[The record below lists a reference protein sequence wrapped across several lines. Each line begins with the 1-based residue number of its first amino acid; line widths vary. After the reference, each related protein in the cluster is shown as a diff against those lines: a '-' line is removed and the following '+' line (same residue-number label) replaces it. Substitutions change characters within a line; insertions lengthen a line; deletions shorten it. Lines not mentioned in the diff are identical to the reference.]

1 MTLFPIKT
9 STVFLPTLV
18 SKNIKIGGNS
28 VQQYTFVSKQV
39 EVDFFDADV
48 NGWWLLKTPLQAP
61 YNQVFIRIPKKK
73 KTEAPGPFCL
83 ELVRACGLEDIDAET
98 SFRWIEHPALGREDT
113 PDEIVRAWA
122 NQFIFREDRPEINQ
136 TGLRAPQLGALHAIS
151 AYFSTR
157 QSTEPATVVLPT
169 GTGKTETM
177 LAGMVYRQA
186 PKLLVIVPSRALREQ
201 IANKFLTLGVLP
213 QLGVVPETIHRPC
226 VSTITSGIRSQE
238 EARVLLEESN
248 VLIATAQVLKSSNPA
263 AIDCLC
269 EGLTDLFVDEAHHV
283 TAKTWAEIRDR
294 FAGKRIVQFTAT
306 PFRNDGNAL
315 GGRVIFNYS
324 MGEAQAAGYFRP
336 INLLPVEEYFTGED
350 DRAIATKAV
359 HQLRKDIEAG
369 RDHLMMARAQSKSR
383 AEALLPLYQ
392 EIAADFHPIIVHSG
406 MGDLANKEALGAL
419 FSRESRIVIC
429 VDMLGEGFD
438 LPNLKIAAIHDIH
451 KSLAIT
457 LQFIGRFTRAS
468 ENVSDASV
476 VVNVADP
483 AVETGLQ
490 HLYAQGADWDKVLRR
505 LAEERITREIRLQE
519 VVDHLKNKG
528 NLHNQLSL
536 WNLRPTFSSVLF
548 KTTCQKWVP
557 EKFKDILPNAVDHWY
572 AISEEENLLVLLAIQ
587 SVPVKWGKFRDL
599 NDNLY
604 KLVIA
609 HWDEARSGLFIYSND
624 YKWISIEKLAKA
636 LCEDRCELLSG
647 PKVFNV
653 FNGLHYPLVRNLGAS
668 QVGAISFTQ
677 YFGTNVTEGLLKI
690 EKATSYLSN
699 LAGLGYDNGEKVV
712 WGCSQK
718 KGKIWS
724 VNSGS
729 ISDWT
734 DWAKLAWDKVTSGEV
749 EEENVT
755 RNFLRPKRIDAPY
768 EEHAVS
774 VSWGDHIQSDP
785 EDRVFILFGEAE
797 IPLYLVDLK
806 IEGMSGEKSYQI
818 SVSTDEQKS
827 VYKFTVDK
835 EIPSGFGYGL
845 VSGDP
850 IFVKRGNRQAVPIE
864 EYLTEDPWIIQY
876 VNGSYSYNCFLIE
889 IPQEA
894 ADYEADQI
902 ELWDWGEVNIRKE
915 SMGKERD
922 ENTVQWKTYLEIQ
935 DQYDVVINDDDSG
948 EAADLVGLK
957 VDDDQI
963 YLGLIHCKYSGGN
976 APGARVNDLYEVCGQ
991 AQKSIQWKHLG
1002 ISRLYN
1008 HIRCREQIWK
1018 KGNVSRFLKGT
1029 LADFA
1034 NIKSRA
1040 RTASV
1045 NLQVYVVQPGLK
1057 KDEVTPQMLKIL
1069 AGTELY
1075 LQKTA
1080 QAEFVVVGS

>member
-9 STVFLPTLV
+9 VKITLPNLI
-18 SKNIKIGGNS
+18 SKDIKVGGNS
-28 VQQYTFVSKQV
+28 VRQFAFVTRQV
-39 EVDFFDADV
+39 DADFFDADV
-48 NGWWLLKTPLQAP
+48 DGWWLLKTGLQAP
-61 YNQVFIRIPKKK
+61 YSQIFVRIPKKR
-73 KTEAPGPFCL
+73 KTAAPGPLCL
-83 ELVRACGLEDIDAET
+83 ELVKARSLEEINLET
-98 SFRWIEHPALGREDT
+98 SFRWIEHPAFAREEG
-113 PDEIVRAWA
+113 PNEITAAWT
-122 NQFIFREDRPEINQ
+122 NQFAFREDKPEIDQ
-136 TGLRAPQLGALHAIS
+136 AGLRTPQLGALHAIS
-151 AYFSTR
+151 AYFSTQ
-157 QSTEPATVVLPT
+157 QSNEPATVVLPT

-177 LAGMVYRQA
+177 LASMVYRQI

-201 IANKFLTLGVLP
+201 IANKFLSLGVLP
-213 QLGVVPETIHRPC
+213 QLDVVPELAPKPC
-226 VSTITSGIRSQE
+226 VAIITTGIRSPK
-238 EARVLLEESN
+238 EARALLDGSN
-248 VLIATAQVLKSSNPA
+248 VLIATPQVLKSSDPT

-283 TAKTWAEIRDR
+283 TAKTWTEIRDR
-294 FAGKRIVQFTAT
+294 FVGKRTVQFTAT

-315 GGRVIFNYS
+315 GGRIIFNYS
-324 MGEAQAAGYFRP
+324 MGEAQSAGYFRP
-336 INLLPVEEYFTGED
+336 INLLAVEEYFAGED
-350 DRAIATKAV
+350 DRAIAIKAV
-359 HQLRKDIEAG
+359 QQLRKDIESG
-369 RDHLMMARAQSKSR
+369 RDHLMMARAQLKSR
-383 AEALLPLYQ
+383 AETLFSLYQ
-392 EIAADFHPIIVHSG
+392 DIAGDFRPIIVHSD
-406 MGDLANKEALGAL
+406 MGALANKEALGAL

-457 LQFIGRFTRAS
+457 LQFIGRFTRTSA
-468 ENVSDASV
+468 NVSDASV

-519 VVDHLKNKG
+519 IVDHLKNKG

-548 KTTCQKWVP
+548 KTTCEKWTP
-557 EKFKDILPNAVDHWY
+557 EKFREILPSGVDHWY
-572 AISEEENLLVLLAIQ
+572 AISDEENLLVLLAIQ
-587 SVPVKWGKFRDL
+587 NVPVKWGKFKDL

-609 HWDEARSGLFIYSND
+609 HWDPQRSGLLIYSND
-624 YKWISIEKLAKA
+624 YKWVSTEKLAKA
-636 LCEDRCELLSG
+636 LCQEHCELLSG

-677 YFGTNVTEGLLKI
+677 YFGTNVTEGLSKI
-690 EKATSYLSN
+690 EEAKSYLSN

-734 DWAKLAWDKVTSGEV
+734 DWAKLAWDKVTSGDV

-755 RNFLRPKRIDAPY
+755 RNFLRPKRIGAPY

-774 VSWGDHIQSDP
+774 VNWGDHIQSDP
-785 EDRVFILFGEAE
+785 EDRVLILFGEVE
-797 IPLYLVDLK
+797 VPLYLVDLK
-806 IEGMSGEKSYQI
+806 MGGMVGDKSYQI
-818 SVSTDEQKS
+818 SVSTDEQQS
-827 VYKFTVDK
+827 TYAFTIDK
-835 EIPSGFGYGL
+835 EIPSGFGYAL
-845 VSGDP
+845 VFGEP

-864 EYLTEDPWIIQY
+864 EYLEEDPWIIQY

-889 IPQEA
+889 IPQDA
-894 ADYEADQI
+894 ADYDADRIEA
-902 ELWDWGEVNIRKE
+902 WDWRDVDIRKE

-922 ENTVQWKTYLEIQ
+922 ETTVHWKAFEEIR
-935 DQYDVVINDDDSG
+935 DHYDVVINDDGSG
-948 EAADLVGLK
+948 EAADLIGLK
-957 VDDDQI
+957 VVGDQI
-963 YLGLIHCKYSGGN
+963 HLGLFHCKYSGGN
-976 APGARVNDLYEVCGQ
+976 KPGKRVGDLYEVCGQ

-1002 ISRLYN
+1002 VPKLYS
-1008 HIRCREQIWK
+1008 HIRCREQVWK
-1018 KGNVSRFLKGT
+1018 KGNASRFLKGSLT
-1029 LADFA
+1029 DLA
-1034 NIKSRA
+1034 NIKSRS

-1057 KDEVTPQMLKIL
+1057 KAEATQQMLKIL

-1075 LQKTA
+1075 LQKTS
-1080 QAEFVVVGS
+1080 QAEFVVIGA